1 MPNADEAS
9 SFEGIFQDV
18 SCNWLP
24 RDFQAKENN
33 IVSELVPALKI
44 RVPVPERPL
53 KKTTKNHALVH
64 PPQFLN

>member
-24 RDFQAKENN
+24 RDFQAKEFN

-53 KKTTKNHALVH
+53 KKTTKKHALVH
-64 PPQFLN
+64 LPQVFN